1 MAWVVS
7 VMLPPMAIFFPLFTL
22 LEDLGYLPRV
32 AYNLDRCF
40 QYCKAC
46 GKQALTMC
54 MGFGCNAAGVTG
66 CRIIDSPR
74 EQLIAILTNNFVPC
88 NGRFPTII
96 AMISMFWIG
105 TSGGL
110 LDSLGAAFLLAMV
123 IVVGVVATLVA
134 SKLLSMTALKGI
146 PSSFTLELPP
156 FRRPQIGTVIV
167 RSLLDRTL
175 FVLWRAVSVAAPAGL
190 VIWCLAN
197 LQYHGVS
204 LVRHMVN
211 ALEPLGYLMGLDGT
225 ILTAFILGLPANE
238 IVFPCMI
245 MIYLAEGALLDID
258 NLSTLKTLLLD
269 HGWTWLTAL
278 CVILFSLMHW
288 PCGTTLLTI
297 QNETKSW
304 RWTMLATLLPTAMG
318 ILTCMAVTAIVRS
331 VGGT

>member
-1 MAWVVS
+1 
-7 VMLPPMAIFFPLFTL
+7 
-22 LEDLGYLPRV
+22 
-32 AYNLDRCF
+32 
-40 QYCKAC
+40 
-46 GKQALTMC
+46 
-54 MGFGCNAAGVTG
+54 
-66 CRIIDSPR
+66 
-74 EQLIAILTNNFVPC
+74 
-88 NGRFPTII
+88 
-96 AMISMFWIG
+96 MISMFWIG
-105 TSGGL
+105 TSGGI

-197 LQYHGVS
+197 LQYQGVS

-225 ILTAFILGLPANE
+225 ILAAFILGLPANE
-238 IVFPCMI
+238 IIFPCMI

-304 RWTMLATLLPTAMG
+304 RWTMLAALLPTAMG
-318 ILTCMAVTAIVRS
+318 ILTCIVVAAVVRS
-331 VGGT
+331 VGGA